1 MLRIPRFNRF
11 GGFIAAALAAFAIAA
26 PAAGAAEGGF
36 ATWDPSYIER
46 DNYTIR
52 LVANGQNIEALRPL
66 LQAAAA
72 EVQAVNGVQ
81 LTVAPGTIFEREP
94 VRGEVVVTIDPTTN
108 QCFFNDMACSYL
120 KIKDE
125 RPTEAKTV
133 IQASKIW
140 IRRPAEVFGLTAE
153 QQQNVIAHEFGHAM
167 GLQHY
172 DQPFVDGMQLMSQK
186 LTSPYYKLGDRNGL
200 LYVKPRPGEFW
211 SLSVAPRASD
221 QALQACRSTKYGTE
235 KSCVSLWPNTPGTS
249 AAVATLGGGTSA
261 AIAYNGSGG
270 VLGQCRVNNE
280 WGANCWSSVAPIA
293 AGASP
298 AVATLTGGAASGTAV
313 AAFSSPT
320 GALSTCQLT
329 TTGPANCANHGWV
342 VAGGSSPTIVPL
354 NDGSAVVVFR
364 GASGQATQCRVT
376 WFGGSNCASMGIS
389 MDAGTSASAAQL
401 SSGAAAG
408 TAVAAFRTS
417 SGALQTCQLTPTGPA
432 NCANQGWVLAAGTS
446 PTVSPLSD
454 GSVAVGFNG
463 GGGQFSQCRVTWFGG
478 SSCSASSA
486 PMAAGASP
494 ASSILAGGTAI
505 AAFRRASGSLGTCEM
520 TTSGPANCAD
530 HGWGIAA
537 GTTPSAS
544 PFREGSAT
552 VSFTGGGGVLSACK
566 VTASGGSNCWTVN
579 GQNIGT
585 SANPKAT
592 SLAPSV

>member
-1 MLRIPRFNRF
+1 MFRVLRFRRLGAVLVAIF
-11 GGFIAAALAAFAIAA
+11 ATLAVAV
-26 PAAGAAEGGF
+26 PVAGADEGF
-36 ATWDPSYIER
+36 ATWDPSFIER

-52 LVANGQNIEALRPL
+52 LVANGQNIEALRPML
-66 LQAAAA
+66 ESTAA

-81 LTVAPGTIFEREP
+81 LSVAPGTIFDREP
-94 VRGEVVVTIDPTTN
+94 VRGEVVVVIDPTTN
-108 QCFFNDMACSYL
+108 QCGFNDVACSFPR
-120 KIKDE
+120 IKDA

-140 IRRPAEVFGLTAE
+140 VRKPAEFFGYTPE
-153 QQQNVIAHEFGHAM
+153 QQRNVIAHEFGHAM

-172 DQPFVDGMQLMSQK
+172 DQPYVDGMQLMSQK
-186 LTSPYYKLGDRNGL
+186 FTSPYFKQGDRNGL

-211 SLSVAPRASD
+211 SFSVASRASD
-221 QALQACRSTKYGTE
+221 QLMMACRATKYGTE
-235 KSCVSLWPNTPGTS
+235 KSCDALWANSPGTN
-249 AAVATLGGGTSA
+249 AAVATLGGGGSA
-261 AIAYNGSGG
+261 VIAFNGVGG

-280 WGANCWSSVAPIA
+280 WGSNCWSSSAPIA
-293 AGASP
+293 SGASP
-298 AVATLTGGAASGTAV
+298 AVATLTGGAASGTAI

-342 VAGGSSPTIVPL
+342 LAGSSPSIAPL
-354 NDGSAVVVFR
+354 SDGSAVVVFR

-376 WFGGSNCASMGIS
+376 WSGGSNCSSTGIS
-389 MDAGTSASAAQL
+389 MDTGTNAGIAQI
-401 SSGAAAG
+401 STGAAAG
-408 TAVAAFRTS
+408 TAVAAFRMPTGS
-417 SGALQTCQLTPTGPA
+417 LETCQLTSTGFA

-463 GGGQFSQCRVTWFGG
+463 GGGQFSQCRVVWSGG
-478 SSCSASSA
+478 SSCSASNA

-505 AAFRRASGSLGTCEM
+505 AAFRRSSGALGTCEM
-520 TTSGPANCAD
+520 KVTGPVNCAD
-530 HGWGIAA
+530 HGWGVAA

-544 PFREGSAT
+544 PFREGTAMVT
-552 VSFTGGGGVLSACK
+552 FTGGSGNLSACK
-566 VTASGGSNCWTVN
+566 VTPSGGSNCWTLGSPLNV
-579 GQNIGT
+579 GT

-592 SLAPSV
+592 ALAPAA